1 MMDPLKYK
9 TDVVII
15 GGGIA
20 GIACALELLD
30 SNIKVVLID
39 RDDKANFGGL
49 AKESFGGMFFV
60 DTPHQ
65 RRLGIRDSIDI
76 ATRDWFSF
84 AEFDKDDLWQ
94 KKWAEK
100 YIHQCRD
107 DVYFWLRDR
116 SIKFFPIV
124 HWVERGLHQPG
135 NSYPRFHIIWGT
147 GYELANSLI
156 KYLEAHK
163 NAENL
168 TLLFNHKGEEFI
180 AADGRVNGMTGIDE
194 SNGSSFEIEADH
206 IVVAT
211 GGIGG
216 NIEKV
221 KENWYKPWGS
231 PPEVIL
237 NGSHKYALGE
247 FHDKISEINGKVC
260 HLDNMWNYAAGIHH
274 HRPKHPLH
282 GLSII
287 PPKSAI
293 WLDSQGKRIGPI
305 PLISGFDTRFLVE
318 QVCRQEKKYSWQVMN
333 MKIAIK
339 EMAISGSEFNKAIR
353 EKNWIGFIK
362 SALVGNKSL
371 VSELVSENQDVITAN
386 SIEELTEKMNNLSST
401 NEVNIDMLKESI
413 FNYDQNID
421 RGQKYFNDEQLRR
434 LSYLRQYRGDRVRTC
449 KFQKIDDKK
458 AYPLLAI
465 REFILSRKTLGGI
478 QTDLN
483 CRVLL
488 DNERTH
494 ENIPG
499 LYAIGEAAGFGGG
512 GMHGK
517 RSLEGTFLGGCILTG
532 REAAKTIIE
541 NH

>member
-1 MMDPLKYK
+1 MDPLKYK

-20 GIACALELLD
+20 GITCALELLD

-39 RDDKANFGGL
+39 RDDKKNFGGL

-65 RRLGIRDSIDI
+65 RKLGIRDSIDI

-84 AEFDKDDLWQ
+84 AEFNEDDLWQ

-135 NSYPRFHIIWGT
+135 NSYPRFHMVWGT
-147 GYELANSLI
+147 GNELTDVLI
-156 KYLEAHK
+156 KCLEAHK

-180 AADGRVNGMTGIDE
+180 AVDGRVTGMTGIDE

-206 IVVAT
+206 IVVAS

-237 NGSHKYALGE
+237 NGSHQYALGE
-247 FHDKISEINGKVC
+247 FHDRISDINGKVC
-260 HLDNMWNYAAGIHH
+260 HLDKMWNYAAGIHH
-274 HRPKHPLH
+274 HRPKHKLH

-293 WLDSQGKRIGPI
+293 WLNSQGKRIGPI

-353 EKNWIGFIK
+353 EKNWIGFII
-362 SALVGNKSL
+362 SALMGNKSL

-386 SIEELTEKMNNLSST
+386 SIEELAEKMNNLTGT
-401 NEVNIDMLKESI
+401 NEVNTEMLKESI

-421 RGQKYFNDEQLRR
+421 RGRKYFNDEQLRR
-434 LSYLRQYRGDRVRTC
+434 LSYLRQYRGDRLRTC

-478 QTDLN
+478 QTDLH

-488 DNERTH
+488 DNERANET
-494 ENIPG
+494 IPG

-532 REAAKTIIE
+532 RVAAKTIIE

>member
-1 MMDPLKYK
+1 MDSLKYK
-9 TDVVII
+9 SDVVII

-20 GIACALELLD
+20 GITCALELLD
-30 SNIKVVLID
+30 SNLKVILID
-39 RDDKANFGGL
+39 RDDRENFGGL

-65 RRLGIRDSIDI
+65 RRLGIKDSIDI

-84 AEFDKDDLWQ
+84 AEFDDGDLWQ

-100 YIHQCRD
+100 YIQQCRD
-107 DVYFWLRDR
+107 DVYFWLRER
-116 SIKFFPIV
+116 SIKFFPVV

-135 NSYPRFHIIWGT
+135 NSFPRFHMVWGT
-147 GYELANSLI
+147 GYELTISLI
-156 KYLEAHK
+156 KHLEAHENVK
-163 NAENL
+163 NL
-168 TLLFNHKGEEFI
+168 TLLYNHKGEEFTT
-180 AADGRVNGMTGIDE
+180 VNGKVSGISGIDE
-194 SNGSSFEIEADH
+194 SNGATFEIEADH
-206 IVVAT
+206 VVVAT
-211 GGIGG
+211 GGIAG

-221 KENWYKPWGS
+221 KENWYKPWGT

-237 NGSHKYALGE
+237 NGSHKFALGD
-247 FHDKISEINGKVC
+247 FHDKISDIKGKVC
-260 HLDNMWNYAAGIHH
+260 HLDKMWNYAAGVHH
-274 HRPKHPLH
+274 HRPKHEFQ

-293 WLDSQGKRIGPI
+293 WLNSKGRRIGPI

-333 MKIAIK
+333 MKIANK
-339 EMAISGSEFNKAIR
+339 EMAISGSEFNTALR

-362 SALVGNKSL
+362 SALIGNKSL
-371 VSELVSENQDVITAN
+371 VSELVAENQDVITAN
-386 SIEELTEKMNNLSST
+386 SIEELAGKMNKLTGT
-401 NEVNIDMLKESI
+401 NEVKIDLLIESI
-413 FNYDQNID
+413 SNYDQNID

-434 LSYLRQYRGDRVRTC
+434 ISYLRQYRGDRVRTC

-458 AYPLLAI
+458 AYPLVAI

-478 QTDLN
+478 QTDLG

-488 DNERTH
+488 DNNKSDET
-494 ENIPG
+494 IPG
-499 LYAIGEAAGFGGG
+499 LYAVGEAAGFGGG

-517 RSLEGTFLGGCILTG
+517 RSLEGTFLGGCVLTG
-532 REAAKTIIE
+532 RVAAQTILK
-541 NH
+541 NN

>member
-1 MMDPLKYK
+1 MDPLKYK

-20 GIACALELLD
+20 GITCALELLD
-30 SNIKVVLID
+30 SNLKVLLID
-39 RDDKANFGGL
+39 RDDKVNFGGL

-60 DTPHQ
+60 NTPHQ
-65 RRLGIRDSIDI
+65 RKLGIRDSIAI

-84 AEFDKDDLWQ
+84 AEFDEDDLWE

-100 YIHQCRD
+100 YIHHCRD

-135 NSYPRFHIIWGT
+135 NSYPRFHMVWGT
-147 GYELANSLI
+147 GYELTNSLI

-180 AADGRVNGMTGIDE
+180 AADGRVNGITGIDE

-237 NGSHKYALGE
+237 NGSHQYALGE
-247 FHDKISEINGKVC
+247 FHDRISDINGKVC
-260 HLDNMWNYAAGIHH
+260 HLDKMWNYAAGIHH
-274 HRPKHPLH
+274 HRPKHQHH

-293 WLDSQGKRIGPI
+293 WLNSLGKRIGPI

-318 QVCRQEKKYSWQVMN
+318 QICRQEKKYSWQVMN

-362 SALVGNKSL
+362 SVLIGNKSL

-386 SIEELTEKMNNLSST
+386 SFEELSEKMNNLTGT
-401 NEVNIDMLKESI
+401 NEVNIDILKESI

-421 RGQKYFNDEQLRR
+421 RGRKYFNDDQLRR
-434 LSYLRQYRGDRVRTC
+434 ISYLRQYRSERVRTC

-483 CRVLL
+483 CRVML
-488 DNERTH
+488 DNNKADET
-494 ENIPG
+494 IPG

-532 REAAKTIIE
+532 RVAAKAIIGVP
-541 NH
+541 

>member
-1 MMDPLKYK
+1 MDHLKYK

-20 GIACALELLD
+20 GITCALELLD
-30 SNIKVVLID
+30 SNMKVVLID
-39 RDDKANFGGL
+39 RDDKENFGGL

-65 RRLGIRDSIDI
+65 RKLGIRDSIDL

-84 AEFDKDDLWQ
+84 AEFDESDLWQ

-100 YIHQCRD
+100 YINQCRD
-107 DVYFWLRDR
+107 DVYFWLRDKA
-116 SIKFFPIV
+116 IKFFPVV

-135 NSYPRFHIIWGT
+135 NSYPRFHMVWGT
-147 GYELANSLI
+147 GYELTNSLI
-156 KYLEAHK
+156 KHLEVHK
-163 NAENL
+163 NTENL
-168 TLLFNHKGEEFI
+168 TILFNHKGEEFI
-180 AADGRVNGMTGIDE
+180 AADSKVKGMTGIDE

-231 PPEVIL
+231 PPEIIL
-237 NGSHKYALGE
+237 NGSHQYALGE
-247 FHDKISEINGKVC
+247 FHDKISDINGKVC
-260 HLDNMWNYAAGIHH
+260 HLDRMWNYAAGIHH
-274 HRPKHPLH
+274 HRPKHQLH

-293 WLDSQGKRIGPI
+293 WLNSQGKRMGPI

-318 QVCRQEKKYSWQVMN
+318 QVCRQHKKYSWQVMN

-339 EMAISGSEFNKAIR
+339 EIAISGSEFNKAIR

-362 SALVGNKSL
+362 SALFGNKPL
-371 VSELVSENQDVITAN
+371 VSELVLENQDVITAN
-386 SIEELTEKMNNLSST
+386 SIEELAEKMNNLT
-401 NEVNIDMLKESI
+401 GANEVKIDLLKASI

-488 DNERTH
+488 DNDRPNET
-494 ENIPG
+494 IPG

-517 RSLEGTFLGGCILTG
+517 RSLEGTFLGGCVLTG
-532 REAAKTIIE
+532 RVAAKAIVE
-541 NH
+541 NS

>member
-1 MMDPLKYK
+1 MDPLKYK

-84 AEFDKDDLWQ
+84 AEFDNGDLWQ

-100 YIHQCRD
+100 YIHQCSD

-156 KYLEAHK
+156 KYLESHK

-247 FHDKISEINGKVC
+247 FHDKISDINGKVC

-362 SALVGNKSL
+362 SALIGNKSL

-386 SIEELTEKMNNLSST
+386 SIEELTEKMNNLSGT

-421 RGQKYFNDEQLRR
+421 RGRKYFNDEQLRR

-449 KFQKIDDKK
+449 KFRKIDDKK

-488 DNERTH
+488 DNERDDET
-494 ENIPG
+494 IPG

-532 REAAKTIIE
+532 RVAAKTIIE

>member
-1 MMDPLKYK
+1 MDPLKYK

-20 GIACALELLD
+20 GITCALELLD
-30 SNIKVVLID
+30 SNLKVLLID
-39 RDDKANFGGL
+39 RDDKVNFGGL

-60 DTPHQ
+60 NTPHQ
-65 RRLGIRDSIDI
+65 RKLGIRDSIAI

-84 AEFDKDDLWQ
+84 AEFNEDDLWE

-100 YIHQCRD
+100 YIHHCRD

-135 NSYPRFHIIWGT
+135 NSYPRFHMVWGT
-147 GYELANSLI
+147 GYELTNSLI

-180 AADGRVNGMTGIDE
+180 AADGRVNGITGIDE

-237 NGSHKYALGE
+237 NGSHQYALGE
-247 FHDKISEINGKVC
+247 FHDRISDINGKVC
-260 HLDNMWNYAAGIHH
+260 HLDKMWNYAAGIHH
-274 HRPKHPLH
+274 HRPKHQHH

-293 WLDSQGKRIGPI
+293 WLNSLGKRIGPI

-318 QVCRQEKKYSWQVMN
+318 QICRQEKKYSWQVMN

-362 SALVGNKSL
+362 SVLIGNKSL

-386 SIEELTEKMNNLSST
+386 SFEELSEKMNNLTGT
-401 NEVNIDMLKESI
+401 NEVNIDILKESI

-421 RGQKYFNDEQLRR
+421 RGRKYFNDDQLRR
-434 LSYLRQYRGDRVRTC
+434 ISYLRQYRSERVRTC

-483 CRVLL
+483 CRVML
-488 DNERTH
+488 DNNKADET
-494 ENIPG
+494 IPG

-532 REAAKTIIE
+532 RVAAKAIIGVP
-541 NH
+541 

>member
-1 MMDPLKYK
+1 MDPLKYK

-20 GIACALELLD
+20 GITCALELLD
-30 SNIKVVLID
+30 SNLKVLLID
-39 RDDKANFGGL
+39 RDDKVNFGGL

-60 DTPHQ
+60 NTPHQ
-65 RRLGIRDSIDI
+65 RKLGIRDSIAI

-84 AEFDKDDLWQ
+84 AEFDEDDLWE

-100 YIHQCRD
+100 YIHHCRD

-135 NSYPRFHIIWGT
+135 NSYPRFHMVWGT
-147 GYELANSLI
+147 GYELTNSLI

-180 AADGRVNGMTGIDE
+180 AADGRVNGITGIDE

-237 NGSHKYALGE
+237 NGSHQYALGE
-247 FHDKISEINGKVC
+247 FHDRISDINGKVC
-260 HLDNMWNYAAGIHH
+260 HLDKMWNYAAGIHH
-274 HRPKHPLH
+274 HRPKHQHH

-293 WLDSQGKRIGPI
+293 WLNSLGKRIGPI

-318 QVCRQEKKYSWQVMN
+318 QICRQEKKYSWQVMN

-362 SALVGNKSL
+362 SVLIGNKSL

-386 SIEELTEKMNNLSST
+386 SIEELSEKMNNLTGT
-401 NEVNIDMLKESI
+401 NEVNIDILKESI
-413 FNYDQNID
+413 FHYDQNID
-421 RGQKYFNDEQLRR
+421 RGRKYFNDDQLRR
-434 LSYLRQYRGDRVRTC
+434 ISYLRQYRSERVRTC

-483 CRVLL
+483 CRVML
-488 DNERTH
+488 DNNKADET
-494 ENIPG
+494 IPG

-532 REAAKTIIE
+532 RVAAKAIIGDP
-541 NH
+541 

>member
-1 MMDPLKYK
+1 MDPLKYK

-20 GIACALELLD
+20 GITCALELLD
-30 SNIKVVLID
+30 SNLKVLLID
-39 RDDKANFGGL
+39 RDDKVNFGGL

-60 DTPHQ
+60 NTPHQ
-65 RRLGIRDSIDI
+65 RKLGIRDSIAI

-84 AEFDKDDLWQ
+84 AEFDEDDLWE

-100 YIHQCRD
+100 YIHHCRD

-135 NSYPRFHIIWGT
+135 NSYPRFHMVWGT
-147 GYELANSLI
+147 GYELTNSLI

-180 AADGRVNGMTGIDE
+180 AADGRVNGITGIDE

-237 NGSHKYALGE
+237 NGSHQYALGE
-247 FHDKISEINGKVC
+247 FHDRISDINGKVC
-260 HLDNMWNYAAGIHH
+260 HLDKMWNYAAGIHH
-274 HRPKHPLH
+274 HRPKHRHH

-293 WLDSQGKRIGPI
+293 WLNSLGKRIGPI

-318 QVCRQEKKYSWQVMN
+318 QICRQEKKYSWQVMN

-362 SALVGNKSL
+362 SVLIGNKSL

-386 SIEELTEKMNNLSST
+386 SIEELSEKMNNLTGT
-401 NEVNIDMLKESI
+401 NEVNIDILKESI
-413 FNYDQNID
+413 FHYDQNID
-421 RGQKYFNDEQLRR
+421 RGRKYFNDDQLRR
-434 LSYLRQYRGDRVRTC
+434 ISYLRQYRSERVRTC

-483 CRVLL
+483 CRVML
-488 DNERTH
+488 DNNKADET
-494 ENIPG
+494 IPG

-517 RSLEGTFLGGCILTG
+517 RSLEGTFLGGCVLTG
-532 REAAKTIIE
+532 RVAAKAIIGDP
-541 NH
+541 

>member
-1 MMDPLKYK
+1 MDPLKYK

-20 GIACALELLD
+20 GITCALELLD
-30 SNIKVVLID
+30 SNLKVLLID
-39 RDDKANFGGL
+39 RDDKVNFGGL

-60 DTPHQ
+60 NTPHQ
-65 RRLGIRDSIDI
+65 RKLGIRDSIAI

-84 AEFDKDDLWQ
+84 AEFDENDLWE

-100 YIHQCRD
+100 YIHHCRD

-135 NSYPRFHIIWGT
+135 NSYPRFHMVWGT
-147 GYELANSLI
+147 GYELTNSLI

-180 AADGRVNGMTGIDE
+180 AADGRVNGITGIDE

-237 NGSHKYALGE
+237 NGSHQYALGE
-247 FHDKISEINGKVC
+247 FHDRISDINGKVC
-260 HLDNMWNYAAGIHH
+260 HLDKMWNYAAGIHH
-274 HRPKHPLH
+274 HRPKHQHH

-293 WLDSQGKRIGPI
+293 WLNSLGKRIGPI

-318 QVCRQEKKYSWQVMN
+318 QICRQEKKYSWQVMN

-362 SALVGNKSL
+362 SVLIGNKSL

-386 SIEELTEKMNNLSST
+386 SFEELSEKMNNLTGT
-401 NEVNIDMLKESI
+401 NEVNIDILKESI

-421 RGQKYFNDEQLRR
+421 RGRKYFNDDQLRR
-434 LSYLRQYRGDRVRTC
+434 ISYLRQYRSERVRTC

-483 CRVLL
+483 CRVML
-488 DNERTH
+488 DNNKADET
-494 ENIPG
+494 IPG

-532 REAAKTIIE
+532 RVAAKAIIGVP
-541 NH
+541 